1 MCGAQFS
8 GIRAAA
14 ADLGQSVGSY
24 TAAQFKEEYSQF
36 CDADGKCFLPDVQL
50 DELVK
55 MANASIQPDKWLDSW
70 HYAVGLYQEKV
81 NQNEYI
87 SRIIVAATLEPDF
100 ASAEVCEHFGTKDPI
115 QVPGKMLL
123 AGEFAKL
130 SAAIL
135 ELSGFEQNLDD
146 EAKN

>member
-1 MCGAQFS
+1 MSALSAFLHPAVTCEEKEVIISKRF
-8 GIRAAA
+8 
-14 ADLGQSVGSY
+14 LG
-24 TAAQFKEEYSQF
+24 E
-36 CDADGKCFLPDVQL
+36 DGKPVPFKIRSLTQEENSACNKAATRNIKV
-50 DELVK
+50 
-55 MANASIQPDKWLDSW
+55 N
-70 HYAVGLYQEKV
+70 GGYQEKT

-100 ASAEVCEHFGTKDPI
+100 SSAEVCENFGTKDPI
-115 QVPGKMLL
+115 QVPNKMLL

>member
-1 MCGAQFS
+1 MSALSAFLNPTVTS
-8 GIRAAA
+8 
-14 ADLGQSVGSY
+14 
-24 TAAQFKEEYSQF
+24 EEQEIIVSKRF
-36 CDADGKCFLPDVQL
+36 L
-50 DELVK
+50 DEKGKPAPFRIRSLTQEENFACSKAATRNIKV
-55 MANASIQPDKWLDSW
+55 N
-70 HYAVGLYQEKV
+70 GGYQEKV

>member
-1 MCGAQFS
+1 MSALSAFLHPTVTTEEKEVIIS
-8 GIRAAA
+8 KRF
-14 ADLGQSVGSY
+14 LG
-24 TAAQFKEEYSQF
+24 E
-36 CDADGKCFLPDVQL
+36 DGKPVPFRIRSLTQEENSACNKAATRNIKV
-50 DELVK
+50 
-55 MANASIQPDKWLDSW
+55 NC
-70 HYAVGLYQEKV
+70 GYQEKT

-87 SRIIVAATLEPDF
+87 SRIIVAATLEPDS

-115 QVPGKMLL
+115 QVPNKMLL